1 MRQSLNPYMEYQSNQ
16 VNTADQKQLVIM
28 LYDGAVKF
36 LNESIGF
43 LNDYKTY
50 DQANAKI
57 VRVQE
62 IISEL
67 MISLDMEK
75 GGEIAQ
81 NLFNLYAFMK
91 QQLLDANIKKEAAP
105 IKQVIKMLNE
115 LSEAWKN
122 MKHEAKPDDNSFG
135 QGFALRG

>member
-1 MRQSLNPYMEYQSNQ
+1 MRQSLNPYIEYQSNQ

-28 LYDGAVKF
+28 LYDGAIKF

-43 LNDYKTY
+43 LDNYKTY

-91 QQLLDANIKKEAAP
+91 QQLLDANIKKEPAP

-115 LSEAWKN
+115 LSQAWKN
-122 MKHEAKPDDNSFG
+122 MKNDSKPDDNSIG